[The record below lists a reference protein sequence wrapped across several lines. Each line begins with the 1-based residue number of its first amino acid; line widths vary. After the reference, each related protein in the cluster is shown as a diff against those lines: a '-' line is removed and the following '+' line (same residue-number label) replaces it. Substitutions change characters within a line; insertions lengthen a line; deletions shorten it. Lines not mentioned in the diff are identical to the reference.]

1 MSQSAARRHA
11 ACGEADERETSLE
24 VAPFLDQASQQAI
37 EDLLTLLNDRMRM
50 DFRVYRRR
58 LVTQRIARRMRRLN
72 LPHIDAYV
80 QRCRE
85 SPAEAQ
91 GLGRDILSGPA
102 PFFREPDAFAQ
113 LETLVMPALMQ
124 RGADTGCIRVWVA
137 GCATGEEAYAI
148 GMLLC
153 EQCDGIEGAPE
164 VKIFATDVEAQALRE
179 ATRGLYPKGRLAHV
193 TEARLQR
200 FFQRHGDFYQ
210 VVRPLR
216 DLVLFAP
223 HNLLTDTPL
232 SKMDLIVCRRVLMTV
247 EASYHSRML
256 TALQFGLQPGGFLFL
271 GLSESPGALQHV
283 FQPLDSQWRI
293 YRKISSLALSS
304 ATWRAVEQSA
314 SPLRPEVPRPEGQ
327 QQAMAR
333 AVDHLLA
340 AYCPPTLLVNEQ
352 DELLRII
359 GDASPYLK
367 TPAAMSGAP
376 VLQLL
381 HDDLCLPVRTVLRR
395 LWQEPQES
403 VSHEAQARL
412 IEGRRDVVIRGRR
425 QRDAAPG
432 AGLAALSFE
441 MARGGMAPGE
451 TTPKGGEAAAR
462 TPEQERLETLER
474 LLSST
479 QETLRGV
486 IAELEVD
493 NAAWQRSHEAMAA
506 SNEALLMANEELQA
520 THEALG
526 AVNEE
531 QQNHIDALTRQTRDM
546 DNLLRSTEIGAIYL
560 DPALRIRRFT
570 PAIADICHLL
580 PHDIGRPIDDLVLRL
595 DDAQLLQDASEVLRT
610 GLPSVQD
617 VRRGPEQWLLRRLHP
632 YRTEDGTCEGV
643 VLTLVDV
650 SELKAAEDRLQQSEK
665 RFRDLIEESVQG
677 IAIYR
682 SGRPLF
688 VNRACARLFG
698 YRAPQDML
706 ALDDLVADIA
716 APHDYM
722 RLWHYTQRLLEE
734 GAAPIHLEF
743 QGQRQDGGMIW
754 VACAMRCVM
763 WEGDAAVQATLV
775 DMTERKQ
782 AEEALAR
789 KTLEL
794 QRSND
799 DLEQFAYVAS
809 HDLQEP
815 LRLVSSYLYLLQDRC
830 AGQVGADAEQF
841 LAFAIDGAGRM
852 QRLIQELLA
861 YARLGQQELSLKSI
875 AGDTVLDAA
884 LATLRFALK
893 ESGAKVTRERLP
905 TLRVDPAQM
914 ELVLRHLISN
924 AIKFRGKQRPHIDIR
939 AEFRGGD
946 WLFAVRDNGIGID
959 PQDVDRLFT
968 LFQRVHPRDI
978 HAGAGIGLALCKR
991 IIERHGGRIW
1001 VASQPGEGA
1010 TFSFTIPA

>member
-1 MSQSAARRHA
+1 MSQSAAQRRLT
-11 ACGEADERETSLE
+11 CGEADERETLHGVASFLAQTSLR
-24 VAPFLDQASQQAI
+24 AI
-37 EDLLTLLNDRMRM
+37 EDLLTLLHDRMRL

-58 LVTQRIARRMRRLN
+58 LVTQRIARRMQFLN
-72 LPHIDAYV
+72 LPHIDAYL
-80 QRCRE
+80 QQCHA
-85 SPAEAQ
+85 SPAEIKR
-91 GLGRDILSGPA
+91 LGRDILSGPT
-102 PFFREPDAFAQ
+102 PFFRDPDAFAR

-124 RGADTGCIRVWVA
+124 RGAATGGIRVWVA
-137 GCATGEEAYAI
+137 GCAAGEDAYTI
-148 GMLLC
+148 GMLLR
-153 EQCDGIEGAPE
+153 EQCNRLGAALE
-164 VKIFATDVEAQALRE
+164 VKIFATDVDAHALR
-179 ATRGLYPKGRLAHV
+179 AAARGLYAESRLAHV
-193 TEARLQR
+193 SEARLQR
-200 FFQRHGDFYQ
+200 FFHRHGDFCQ

-223 HNLLTDTPL
+223 HNLLTDPPL
-232 SKMDLIVCRRVLMTV
+232 SKMDLIVCRHVLMTM
-247 EASYHSRML
+247 EASHHTRLL
-256 TALQFGLQPGGFLFL
+256 TAIQFGLQPDGFLFL
-271 GLSESPGALQHV
+271 GASESPEAFQHL
-283 FQPLDSQWRI
+283 FQPLDARWRI
-293 YRKISSLALSS
+293 YRKTGNLAPSSP
-304 ATWRAVEQSA
+304 TWRAIERPA
-314 SPLRPEVPRPEGQ
+314 SPLPREAAQIGAHRPAAQP
-327 QQAMAR
+327 QAAR
-333 AVDHLLA
+333 AVEHLLA
-340 AYCPPTLLVNEQ
+340 AYCPPTLLVDDRHQ
-352 DELLRII
+352 LLRII
-359 GDASPYLK
+359 GDASPYLQ
-367 TPAAMSGAP
+367 TPAAMPGMA

-381 HDDLCLPVRTVLRR
+381 REDLRLPVRTVLRR
-395 LWQEPQES
+395 LQQAPQES
-403 VSHEAQARL
+403 VSHYAQARL
-412 IEGRRDVVIRGRR
+412 GDGPHHVAICGRR
-425 QRDAAPG
+425 QRDDVVTT
-432 AGLAALSFE
+432 LSLE
-441 MARGGMAPGE
+441 TVDRGGD
-451 TTPKGGEAAAR
+451 AAVAVQDKATQ
-462 TPEQERLETLER
+462 TPEQERLEVLER

-479 QETLRGV
+479 QETLQGAM
-486 IAELEVD
+486 AELEAD
-493 NAAWQRSHEAMAA
+493 NAALRQGEAAMAA
-506 SNEALLMANEELQA
+506 SHETLLMANEELQ
-520 THEALG
+520 TTNEALY
-526 AVNEE
+526 AVHDE
-531 QQNHIDALTRQTRDM
+531 QQQRIAALTRQASDM

-560 DPALRIRRFT
+560 DPELRIRQFT
-570 PAIADICHLL
+570 PAIADVFHLL
-580 PHDIGRPIDDLVLRL
+580 PHDIGRPIDDLALRL
-595 DDAQLLQDASEVLRT
+595 DDERLLQDASQVLRT
-610 GLPSVQD
+610 GLPMVQD
-617 VRRGPEQWLLRRLHP
+617 VRRSPDQWLLRRLHP
-632 YRTEDGTCEGV
+632 YRTEEGRCEGV

-650 SELKAAEDRLQQSEK
+650 SELKATEDRLQQSEK

-698 YRAPQDML
+698 YGAPQDML

-716 APHDYM
+716 APHDYA

-734 GAAPIHLEF
+734 NAAPVHLEF

-763 WEGDAAVQATLV
+763 WEGDGAVQATLV
-775 DMTERKQ
+775 DITERKR

-861 YARLGQQELSLKSI
+861 YARLGQQDLTLKSI

-905 TLRVDPAQM
+905 TMRVDPAQM

-924 AIKFRGKQRPHIDIR
+924 AIKFRGKRRPHIDIR
-939 AEFRGGD
+939 AEFRGGA
-946 WLFAVRDNGIGID
+946 WLFAVRDNGIGIA

-968 LFQRVHPRDI
+968 LFQRLHPRDI

-991 IIERHGGRIW
+991 IVERHGGRIW
-1001 VASQPGEGA
+1001 VESQPGEGA
-1010 TFSFTIPA
+1010 TFTFTIPA